1 MNTRKTLLAAVLA
14 GSLALPLAAYAVD
27 IYVDV
32 APPAPRYEQLP
43 AREGYIVTP
52 GYYNYD
58 TDRREHIWVKGDYQ
72 AQRRGEHWV
81 AHEWRQE
88 NGRYRF
94 NEGRWEKDKGQ

>member
-14 GSLALPLAAYAVD
+14 GSLALPLAAYAERVYID
-27 IYVDV
+27 L
-32 APPAPRYEQLP
+32 APPAPVYEQAP
-43 AREGYIVTP
+43 PRDGYVYTP
-52 GYYNYD
+52 GYWQYD
-58 TDRREHIWVKGDYQ
+58 EGRRNHVWVKGEYQ

>member
-14 GSLALPLAAYAVD
+14 SSLALPLAAGAVD

-32 APPAPRYEQLP
+32 APPAPVYEQAP
-43 AREGYIVTP
+43 AREGFVYTP
-52 GYYNYD
+52 GYYQWD
-58 TDRREHIWVKGDYQ
+58 EGRRNHTWVKGEYQ

-94 NEGRWEKDKGQ
+94 NEGRWERDKGQ